1 LKSQFRCNGSDNYLD
16 WLESVLYN
24 KTVSSFFTEEDYDF
38 KVFDSPIDLYS
49 EIFYKNNEKSIT
61 A

>member
-49 EIFYKNNEKSIT
+49 EIFNKNNEK
-61 A
+61 